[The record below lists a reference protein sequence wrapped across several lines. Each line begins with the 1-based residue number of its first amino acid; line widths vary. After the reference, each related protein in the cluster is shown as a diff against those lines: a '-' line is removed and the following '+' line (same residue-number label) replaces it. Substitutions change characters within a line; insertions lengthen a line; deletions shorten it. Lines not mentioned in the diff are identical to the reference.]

1 MNNPNRK
8 DLRRLKSIQV
18 MTENLQSAYSG
29 LSEETQT
36 FLLEKFE
43 GETQLN
49 LRRFEDNVAETI
61 RELKKPVVTN
71 IAASVLLNDI
81 KKVGH

>member
-18 MTENLQSAYSG
+18 MTANLQSAYSG

-36 FLLEKFE
+36 FLLEEFE

-49 LRRFEDNVAETI
+49 LCRFEDNVAETI
-61 RELKKPVVTN
+61 RELKKPVEKV
-71 IAASVLLNDI
+71 
-81 KKVGH
+81 KKEK

>member
-1 MNNPNRK
+1 M
-8 DLRRLKSIQV
+8 I
-18 MTENLQSAYSG
+18 ENLQSAYSG

-36 FLLEKFE
+36 FLLENFE

-49 LRRFEDNVAETI
+49 LRRLEDNVAETI
-61 RELKKPVVTN
+61 RELKKPVATN

>member
-18 MTENLQSAYSG
+18 MTANLQSAYSG

-36 FLLEKFE
+36 FLREEFLQETGMHLRNFE
-43 GETQLN
+43 SN
-49 LRRFEDNVAETI
+49 ISDTI
-61 RELKKPVVTN
+61 RELKKPVEKV
-71 IAASVLLNDI
+71 
-81 KKVGH
+81 KKEKVCSE